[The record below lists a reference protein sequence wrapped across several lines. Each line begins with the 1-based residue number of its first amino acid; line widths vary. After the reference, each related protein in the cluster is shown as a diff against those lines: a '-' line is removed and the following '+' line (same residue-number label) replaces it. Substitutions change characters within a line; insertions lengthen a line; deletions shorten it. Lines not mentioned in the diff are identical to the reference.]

1 MYFQKTKKRY
11 TMLMIARCADHRL
24 LRRSGKEILS
34 RIIFATFR
42 TMNVKKARTKM
53 LSFNLNSK
61 KSAEDLIKLCE
72 KYRDDVE
79 VEVIHGNQTVNGCSL
94 LGVFSLIGNFVGI
107 NAYSGD
113 ENKMQS
119 FEEELE
125 KIKC

>member
-1 MYFQKTKKRY
+1 
-11 TMLMIARCADHRL
+11 
-24 LRRSGKEILS
+24 
-34 RIIFATFR
+34 
-42 TMNVKKARTKM
+42 M

-79 VEVIHGNQTVNGCSL
+79 VEVIHGSQTVNGCSL

-107 NAYSGD
+107 NTYSGD
-113 ENKMQS
+113 ENKMQQ

-125 KIKC
+125 RIKC

>member
-1 MYFQKTKKRY
+1 
-11 TMLMIARCADHRL
+11 
-24 LRRSGKEILS
+24 
-34 RIIFATFR
+34 
-42 TMNVKKARTKM
+42 M

-107 NAYSGD
+107 NTDSRDGEAV
-113 ENKMQS
+113 QR
-119 FEEELE
+119 FAEELE
-125 KIKC
+125 KIK

>member
-1 MYFQKTKKRY
+1 
-11 TMLMIARCADHRL
+11 
-24 LRRSGKEILS
+24 
-34 RIIFATFR
+34 
-42 TMNVKKARTKM
+42 M

-107 NAYSGD
+107 KADSRDKNAIQRFS
-113 ENKMQS
+113 
-119 FEEELE
+119 EELE
-125 KIKC
+125 RIK

>member
-1 MYFQKTKKRY
+1 
-11 TMLMIARCADHRL
+11 
-24 LRRSGKEILS
+24 
-34 RIIFATFR
+34 
-42 TMNVKKARTKM
+42 M

-107 NAYSGD
+107 KTDSRD
-113 ENKMQS
+113 ESAVQR
-119 FEEELE
+119 FAEELE
-125 KIKC
+125 RIKC

>member
-1 MYFQKTKKRY
+1 
-11 TMLMIARCADHRL
+11 
-24 LRRSGKEILS
+24 
-34 RIIFATFR
+34 
-42 TMNVKKARTKM
+42 M

-107 NAYSGD
+107 KPDSRD
-113 ENKMQS
+113 ECAVKR
-119 FEEELE
+119 FAEELE
-125 KIKC
+125 RIK

>member
-1 MYFQKTKKRY
+1 
-11 TMLMIARCADHRL
+11 
-24 LRRSGKEILS
+24 
-34 RIIFATFR
+34 
-42 TMNVKKARTKM
+42 M
-53 LSFNLNSK
+53 LSFNLDSK
-61 KSAEDLIKLCE
+61 ESEEKLIRLCE

-79 VEVIHGNQTVNGCSL
+79 VEAIHGNQTVNGCSL

>member
-1 MYFQKTKKRY
+1 
-11 TMLMIARCADHRL
+11 
-24 LRRSGKEILS
+24 
-34 RIIFATFR
+34 
-42 TMNVKKARTKM
+42 M

-107 NAYSGD
+107 KPDSRD
-113 ENKMQS
+113 ESAVKR
-119 FEEELE
+119 FAEELE
-125 KIKC
+125 RIK

>member
-1 MYFQKTKKRY
+1 
-11 TMLMIARCADHRL
+11 
-24 LRRSGKEILS
+24 
-34 RIIFATFR
+34 
-42 TMNVKKARTKM
+42 M

-107 NAYSGD
+107 KPDIRD
-113 ENKMQS
+113 EDVVQR
-119 FEEELE
+119 FAEELE
-125 KIKC
+125 GIK

>member
-1 MYFQKTKKRY
+1 
-11 TMLMIARCADHRL
+11 
-24 LRRSGKEILS
+24 
-34 RIIFATFR
+34 
-42 TMNVKKARTKM
+42 M

-107 NAYSGD
+107 KPDSRNENAV
-113 ENKMQS
+113 QR
-119 FEEELE
+119 FAEELE
-125 KIKC
+125 RIK

>member
-1 MYFQKTKKRY
+1 
-11 TMLMIARCADHRL
+11 
-24 LRRSGKEILS
+24 
-34 RIIFATFR
+34 
-42 TMNVKKARTKM
+42 M

-107 NAYSGD
+107 KADSRD
-113 ENKMQS
+113 ESAVQR
-119 FEEELE
+119 FAEELE
-125 KIKC
+125 RIKK

>member
-1 MYFQKTKKRY
+1 
-11 TMLMIARCADHRL
+11 
-24 LRRSGKEILS
+24 
-34 RIIFATFR
+34 
-42 TMNVKKARTKM
+42 M

-107 NAYSGD
+107 KTDSRD
-113 ENKMQS
+113 EDAVQR
-119 FEEELE
+119 FADELE

>member
-1 MYFQKTKKRY
+1 
-11 TMLMIARCADHRL
+11 
-24 LRRSGKEILS
+24 
-34 RIIFATFR
+34 
-42 TMNVKKARTKM
+42 M

-107 NAYSGD
+107 KPDSRD
-113 ENKMQS
+113 KDVIRR
-119 FEEELE
+119 FTEELE
-125 KIKC
+125 KIEQ

>member
-1 MYFQKTKKRY
+1 
-11 TMLMIARCADHRL
+11 
-24 LRRSGKEILS
+24 
-34 RIIFATFR
+34 
-42 TMNVKKARTKM
+42 M

-107 NAYSGD
+107 KPDSRD
-113 ENKMQS
+113 ERAVKRFS
-119 FEEELE
+119 EELE
-125 KIKC
+125 RIK